1 MAQSTGSSMRARF
14 RWARYVA
21 VAVILSQ
28 ATIAPFGVAHAVPAA
43 DHAGTHHAGIA
54 HHHCGEHAQGVTGS
68 KDNGHQSPPCCAN
81 GACQCSCPLLLALAR
96 IWPPLALTAVA
107 PVMVFP
113 ESERIDRGAPAPL
126 LRPPIA

>member
-1 MAQSTGSSMRARF
+1 MRARS

-43 DHAGTHHAGIA
+43 DHAGTHHAGIP
-54 HHHCGEHAQGVTGS
+54 HHHCGERAQGVTGS
-68 KDNGHQSPPCCAN
+68 TNNGHQSLPCCAN
-81 GACQCSCPLLLALAR
+81 GACQCNCPLLLAMVCTWA
-96 IWPPLALTAVA
+96 PLALTAVA
-107 PVMVFP
+107 PVIVFP
-113 ESERIDRGAPAPL
+113 VRERIDRGVLAPL